1 MSEIIFHH
9 YALSPFSEKI
19 RRILAF
25 KGLPWRSVEQPIM
38 MPKPELVALTGGYR
52 RIPVLQIGADV
63 YCDTALIARCLET
76 RYPSPTIV
84 PAAQAG
90 LIGMLEDWADHRL
103 FFQCVPPVIKA
114 IFDQLPPGFLDDR
127 AAMSPALTKDGLFA
141 AAPQA
146 WAQAQL
152 SLDRLERQL
161 ACSTFLLGEQFTLAD
176 AACYNP
182 VWFLKNDT
190 ALFAEVE
197 ARPAL
202 FAWFKRIEAMPDVQV
217 QEMTTTQSLAVAR
230 DSTPVTPVGSSSG
243 TDCEFAIGEQATV
256 AADDYG
262 PERTSGRVTAI
273 SAESVTI
280 ERADPNV
287 GAVAVHFPRAGY
299 RVFKL

>member
-19 RRILAF
+19 RRILAL
-25 KGLPWRSVEQPIM
+25 KGLPWRSVDQPIM

-63 YCDTALIARCLET
+63 YCDTALIARCLEA
-76 RYPSPTIV
+76 RYPSPDML
-84 PAAQAG
+84 PAAQTG
-90 LIGMLEDWADHRL
+90 LIGMIEDWADHRL
-103 FFQCVPPVIKA
+103 FFQCVPPVIKS
-114 IFDQLPPGFLDDR
+114 IFEQLPPGFLDDR
-127 AAMSPALTKDGLFA
+127 AAMSPALTKEGLFK

-146 WAQAQL
+146 WVQAQL

-161 ACSTFLLGEQFTLAD
+161 TGTTFLLGEHFTLAD

-182 VWFLKNDT
+182 VWFLQNDA
-190 ALFAEVE
+190 ALFAEVQ

-202 FAWFKRIEAMPDVQV
+202 LAWFKRIEAVPDAAV
-217 QEMTTTQSLAVAR
+217 QELSAAEALAVAR
-230 DSTPVTPVGSSSG
+230 DSKPRVASASTAVGGLDYAVGDQVAVT
-243 TDCEFAIGEQATV
+243 
-256 AADDYG
+256 ADDYG
-262 PERTSGRVTAI
+262 PEQTAGRITAI

-280 ERADPNV
+280 ERDDPTL

-299 RVFKL
+299 RVVTR

>member
-1 MSEIIFHH
+1 MAEIIFHH

-25 KGLPWRSVEQPIM
+25 KGLPWRSVDQPIM

-76 RYPSPTIV
+76 RYPSPGIL

-90 LIGMLEDWADHRL
+90 LVGMIEDWADHRL

-127 AAMSPALTKDGLFA
+127 AAMSPALTKEGLFA

-146 WAQAQL
+146 WAQARL

-161 ACSTFLLGEQFTLAD
+161 TGSQFLLGERFTLAD

-182 VWFLKNDT
+182 VWFLNNDP

-202 FAWFKRIEAMPDVQV
+202 LAWFKRIEAMPNAPVQD
-217 QEMTTTQSLAVAR
+217 MTTAQSLIAAR
-230 DSTPVTPVGSSSG
+230 DGTPVASPASAVITGL
-243 TDCEFAIGEQATV
+243 DFAIGDQVTV
-256 AADDYG
+256 TADDYG
-262 PERTSGRVTAI
+262 PERTSGRVTAV

-280 ERADPNV
+280 ERADPTL

-299 RVFKL
+299 RALKH

>member
-1 MSEIIFHH
+1 MAEIIFHH

-19 RRILAF
+19 RRILAV
-25 KGLPWRSVEQPIM
+25 KGLPWRSVDQPIM

-63 YCDTALIARCLET
+63 YCDTALIARCLEA
-76 RYPSPTIV
+76 RHPSPGV
-84 PAAQAG
+84 LPAQQAG
-90 LIGMLEDWADHRL
+90 LIGMIEDWADHRL
-103 FFQCVPPVIKA
+103 FFQCVPPVIRA
-114 IFDQLPPGFLDDR
+114 IFEQLPAGFLDDR
-127 AAMSPALTKDGLFA
+127 AAMSPALTKDGLFN

-161 ACSTFLLGEQFTLAD
+161 TGTDFLLGEHFTLAD

-182 VWFLKNDT
+182 IWFLKNDA
-190 ALFAEVE
+190 ALFAEVQ

-202 FAWFKRIEAMPDVQV
+202 AAWFKRIEAVPDATV
-217 QEMTTTQSLAVAR
+217 QEMTTAQSLAVAR
-230 DSTPVTPVGSSSG
+230 DSKPLAPTSDAALSG
-243 TDCEFAIGEQATV
+243 LDYAIGEQV
-256 AADDYG
+256 AVTADDYG
-262 PERTSGRVTAI
+262 PEQTSGRLTAI

-280 ERADPNV
+280 EREDPAL

-299 RVFKL
+299 RVVKR

>member
-25 KGLPWRSVEQPIM
+25 KSLPWRSVDQPIM

-63 YCDTALIARCLET
+63 YCDTALIARCLEKHF
-76 RYPSPTIV
+76 PSPTIV
-84 PAAQAG
+84 PAAEAG

-127 AAMSPALTKDGLFA
+127 AAMSPALTKEGLFA

-182 VWFLKNDT
+182 VWFLKHDA

-197 ARPAL
+197 ARAAL
-202 FAWFKRIEAMPDVQV
+202 FAWFKRIEAMPDEQV
-217 QEMTTTQSLAVAR
+217 QEMTCAQSLAVAR
-230 DSTPVTPVGSSSG
+230 DSTPVAPMEPSSG
-243 TDCEFAIGEQATV
+243 TNGEFTIGDQAAV

-262 PERTSGRVTAI
+262 PERTSGRITAI

-280 ERADPNV
+280 ERADPDL

-299 RVFKL
+299 RVLKL